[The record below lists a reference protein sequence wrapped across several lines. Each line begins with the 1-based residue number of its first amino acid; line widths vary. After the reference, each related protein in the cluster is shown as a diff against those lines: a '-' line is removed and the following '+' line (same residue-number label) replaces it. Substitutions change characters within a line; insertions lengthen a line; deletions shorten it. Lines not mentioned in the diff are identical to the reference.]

1 MTEPDELRQRIL
13 ELFSYIEDLEQ
24 PEGLVLPVLI
34 DAVLIVEA
42 YRRVRHQVA
51 HLPELT
57 HSVDALLRELDIVR
71 KTREWSGSAEENM
84 Q

>member
-51 HLPELT
+51 YLPELT